1 MRHTG
6 PVRRSPAAPAEAAA
20 GRTAG
25 TGATTAPEPP
35 VAPAAQR
42 DGVGPAGE
50 GRPLAGYF
58 PEPQFLTLDGGPIW
72 PLLAAG
78 MAGAAIVALLLA
90 PRAIAWGLGAVLVFA
105 LLAAVVFRL
114 RAYGY
119 YFHFKVLAFCAP
131 LLLCCAAAGLA
142 RLRRAGAVVLGFWV
156 LVAPGVAL
164 GEIGKTFDQLPLN
177 LLALRDFSRAV
188 PPGASIRL
196 DVEPGGV
203 QLWAAYM
210 LAPHPLCSQEPL
222 ANTSYPHVPVS
233 RKASYLLVWARPHF
247 AQVPLPQAPF
257 DAVGP
262 PVQTNGEWA
271 LYRMNPAVPGP
282 DTCSKLRVQPVISI
296 NPSS

>member
-1 MRHTG
+1 M
-6 PVRRSPAAPAEAAA
+6 
-20 GRTAG
+20 
-25 TGATTAPEPP
+25 
-35 VAPAAQR
+35 
-42 DGVGPAGE
+42 GPAGE

-78 MAGAAIVALLLA
+78 MAGAAIVALLRA
-90 PRAIAWGLGAVLVFA
+90 PRAIARGLGAVLVFA
-105 LLAAVVFRL
+105 LLAAVVFPL

-142 RLRRAGAVVLGFWV
+142 RLRRGPSCSDSGCSW
-156 LVAPGVAL
+156 
-164 GEIGKTFDQLPLN
+164 
-177 LLALRDFSRAV
+177 LRGWRSGRSARPSISSRSTCWPCATSPV
-188 PPGASIRL
+188 PSPPGASIRL

-233 RKASYLLVWARPHF
+233 RKANYLLVWARPHF
-247 AQVPLPQAPF
+247 ARVPLPQAPF

-282 DTCSKLRVQPVISI
+282 DTCSKLRVQTVISI